1 MKETELIEKEENYQ
15 IENKNELTIEKAKQ
29 LLGID
34 DDNKTISD
42 EKLMT
47 IITNI
52 QLFCKVAYELYSEE
66 QNQIAIKNNNATI
79 IELNALEELK
89 EAA

>member
-1 MKETELIEKEENYQ
+1 MKENEISEKEESCQ
-15 IENKNELTIEKAKQ
+15 TENKNELTLEMAKQ

-34 DDNKTISD
+34 ENNKAISD
-42 EKLMT
+42 EKLMA
-47 IITNI
+47 IISNI

-66 QNQIAIKNNNATI
+66 QNQKVIKDNNGTI
-79 IELNALEELK
+79 IELNAFEELK

>member
-1 MKETELIEKEENYQ
+1 MKENEISEKEKNCQ
-15 IENKNELTIEKAKQ
+15 TENKNELTLEKAKQ

-34 DDNKTISD
+34 ENNKPISD
-42 EKLMT
+42 EKLMA
-47 IITNI
+47 IISSI

-66 QNQIAIKNNNATI
+66 QNQKVIKDNNGTI
-79 IELNALEELK
+79 IELNVSEELK